1 MLKVVFFDAA
11 GTLFDTRKPVGATYA
26 EVARKYGVDAKVE
39 DVNAAF
45 RRVFHRTPGLAFGPG
60 HNAAALRDLERRWW
74 YKLVAESFTGLGTFT
89 DYDAYFEELFARFGS
104 TATWQIDPIALP
116 TLDKLRERGLA
127 LGMISNFDYRLYGI
141 LAGLGL
147 TDQFQSITISSEAGY
162 AKPSTEIFQTA
173 MAKHGIAPHEAIHVG
188 DSEHLDIAGAAGV
201 GIAGV
206 LIEPETRARVKIDGR
221 VARIATLDA
230 VLDAIEQLA
239 FP

>member
-11 GTLFDTRKPVGATYA
+11 GTLFDTRQPVGATYA
-26 EVARKYGVDAKVE
+26 EVARKYGVDAQVE

-45 RRVFHRTPGLAFGPG
+45 RRVFHHTPGLAFGPG
-60 HNAAALRDLERRWW
+60 HSPAELRELERRWW
-74 YKLVAESFTGLGTFT
+74 YKLVAESFAGLGTFT

-104 TATWQIDPIALP
+104 TSTWQIDPASLP
-116 TLDKLRERGLA
+116 TLHKLRERGLV

-141 LAGLGL
+141 LDGLGL
-147 TDQFQSITISSEAGY
+147 TDQFQSITISSEAGW
-162 AKPSTEIFQTA
+162 AKPAAEIFQA
-173 MAKHGIAPHEAIHVG
+173 AIAKHGIAPHEALHVG

-206 LIEPETRARVKIDGR
+206 LIDPSAAARIAIDGR

-230 VLDAIEQLA
+230 VLEAVEQLA